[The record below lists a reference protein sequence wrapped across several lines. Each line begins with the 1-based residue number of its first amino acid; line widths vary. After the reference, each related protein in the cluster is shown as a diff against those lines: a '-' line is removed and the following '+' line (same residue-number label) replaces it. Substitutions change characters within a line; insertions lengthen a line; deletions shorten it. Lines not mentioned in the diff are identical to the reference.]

1 MLCLGRQKASRQ
13 AKGIGQ
19 LVFFKDS
26 EEVSQSSPI
35 SYDVPHYGVT
45 VSVDV

>member
-1 MLCLGRQKASRQ
+1 MVNWCYAVPGQ

-45 VSVDV
+45 VTVDV